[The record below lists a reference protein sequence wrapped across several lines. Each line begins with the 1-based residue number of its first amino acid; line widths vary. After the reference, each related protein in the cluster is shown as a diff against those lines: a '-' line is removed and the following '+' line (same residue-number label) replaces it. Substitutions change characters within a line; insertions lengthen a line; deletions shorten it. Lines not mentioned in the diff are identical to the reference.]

1 MCYSKYDN
9 STFTLKGEFIV
20 GLFRR
25 EKGRYEDI
33 PDEKLDWNQRQMKKW
48 QSDAPFPVD
57 SGGAYTRKG
66 RECIDG
72 CLHQS
77 LGLHNVDDLFQLKA
91 PRFYEIYNDTCN
103 NVFDLCEYVYKNL
116 PNNDKYQEL
125 KGQYE
130 ELKKRCKQQDA
141 IIEKLMAQNEK
152 LQNELIEK
160 VNTQSSAFSR

>member
-1 MCYSKYDN
+1 M
-9 STFTLKGEFIV
+9 

-33 PDEKLDWNQRQMKKW
+33 PDEKLNWNQRYEKKW
-48 QSDAPFPVD
+48 QSDAMFPVD
-57 SGGAYTRKG
+57 SGGAYSRKA
-66 RECIDG
+66 REALDG

-77 LGLHNVDDLFQLKA
+77 LGLSNIDDIFQLKA
-91 PRFYEIYNDTCN
+91 PRFFKAYNDTCI

-125 KGQYE
+125 QGRYE

-160 VNTQSSAFSR
+160 VNAQSSAFSR